1 MKQTRR
7 MAFAPSNG
15 HVVAAGGAAA
25 HVLISRRRRRRWRGT
40 VKGGREG
47 KRRGGEQG
55 EMGEGFVTPH
65 SDILEFNIAASP
77 HQLLQPS
84 VKLKSH
90 GPMVTWSRGHMIWRS
105 HDLEVTWSPH
115 LLQLLLVPQRLRQ
128 APPQLRQL
136 TGPLRHLRLQR
147 RRREREKEVEKPL
160 RTNQRPP
167 RSPK

>member
-25 HVLISRRRRRRWRGT
+25 HVLISRRRRRRWRGM

-90 GPMVTWSRGHMIWRS
+90 GLMVTWSRGHMIWRS
-105 HDLEVTWSPH
+105 HDLVVTWSGWSH
-115 LLQLLLVPQRLRQ
+115 GLRTSCSCSLSRSACVRLRRSSVSSPDRSDIC
-128 APPQLRQL
+128 ACR
-136 TGPLRHLRLQR
+136 GDAE
-147 RRREREKEVEKPL
+147 RERKKW
-160 RTNQRPP
+160 
-167 RSPK
+167 RSC

>member
-1 MKQTRR
+1 M
-7 MAFAPSNG
+7 
-15 HVVAAGGAAA
+15 
-25 HVLISRRRRRRWRGT
+25 

-90 GPMVTWSRGHMIWRS
+90 GLMVTWSRGHMVWM
-105 HDLEVTWSPH
+105 VTWSPH
-115 LLQLLLVPQRLRQ
+115 LMQLLLVPQRLRQ

-147 RRREREKEVEKPL
+147 QRREREREKEVEKPL

-167 RSPK
+167 RSLK